1 VSADEVLIIGAG
13 PYGVSISAYL
23 SALGVG
29 HHIVGRPMDTWR
41 AHMPVGM
48 NLKSE
53 PYASAIASP
62 GPGYDVAGYSRQHQ
76 LAYVDRVGPLSI
88 GRFLDYADWYTKRL
102 VPDLRDLTVT
112 SIEPAD
118 RGFRVGFADA
128 DPLTV
133 KQVVVATG
141 ILPHATVPDEL
152 SSLPAELVSHS
163 SEHHA
168 LGRFRGQR
176 VAVVGAGQ
184 SALETAALLHEAGA
198 EALLVVRRPAIIW
211 LDPNPATISRLGH
224 VKRPVTQL
232 CEGWHCAF
240 WNSPAAFRR
249 LPENVRITKAR
260 TVLGPAGAWWLKERV
275 EGQLEVLTDHRVL
288 TARPDGSGVHLVL
301 EGPSRSTLDVDH
313 VIAGTGFRI
322 DLGRLPFLSDALR
335 ANVGTLNGF
344 PVLSRAAE
352 STVPGL
358 YFVGAPAAV
367 SLGPSMRF
375 IAGTHNIASQVARM
389 VARRL
394 GAAGKVSAEADAPDR
409 IPAEQL

>member
-1 VSADEVLIIGAG
+1 MSADEVLIIGAG
-13 PYGVSISAYL
+13 PFGVSISAYL
-23 SALGVG
+23 SALGIG

-62 GPGYDVAGYSRQHQ
+62 SPGYDLAAYSGQHQ
-76 LAYVDRVGPLSI
+76 LPYADRVGPVSI
-88 GRFLDYADWYTKRL
+88 ERFLDYGDWYTKQL
-102 VPDLRDLTVT
+102 APDVRDLTVT
-112 SIEPAD
+112 SVEQVD
-118 RGFRVGFADA
+118 RGFRVGFADG
-128 DPLTV
+128 DPLTAR
-133 KQVVVATG
+133 QVVVATG
-141 ILPHATVPDEL
+141 ILPHAAIPDEL
-152 SSLPAELVSHS
+152 SGLPSEHVSHS
-163 SEHHA
+163 ADHHT

-198 EALLVVRRPAIIW
+198 EALLVVRRPGIIW
-211 LDPNPATISRLGH
+211 LDPNPETISRLGH

-240 WNSPAAFRR
+240 WNSPAAFRL
-249 LPENVRITKAR
+249 LPENMRITKAR
-260 TVLGPAGAWWLKERV
+260 TVLGPAGAWWLKSRV
-275 EGQLEVLTDHRVL
+275 EGKLEVLSDHRVL
-288 TARPDGSGVHLVL
+288 SARPDGNGVHLVL
-301 EGPSRSTLDVDH
+301 EGPNRSTVDVDH
-313 VIAGTGFRI
+313 VIAATGFRI
-322 DLGRLPFLSDALR
+322 DLARLPFLSDAVR
-335 ANVGTLNGF
+335 AKVVTLNGF

-352 STVPGL
+352 STIPGL

-375 IAGTHNIASQVARM
+375 IAGTHNIASQVART

-394 GAAGKVSAEADAPDR
+394 RAAGKVSAEADAPDR
-409 IPAEQL
+409 IPAERL